1 MKMTLT
7 EILQKQRI
15 LSTLANMKLPYK
27 LAYAISKNLGKM
39 EAEVKAIEETRLN
52 IIKEYAV
59 KDENGEPVINDNVYD
74 LGDNMEAFAEEF
86 QNFLATETEVD
97 IFTVPEA
104 VLGADDPRFD
114 VLTVAQIVAIDFMI
128 VEGGEKHE

>member
-7 EILQKQRI
+7 EILQKQRN
-15 LSTLANMKLPYK
+15 LAALANMKLPYK

-59 KDENGEPVINDNVYD
+59 KDENGEPVVVDNKYD
-74 LGDNMEAFAEEF
+74 LGDNVAAFTEEF
-86 QNFLATETEVD
+86 QNFMSTETEVD
-97 IFTVPEA
+97 ILTVPEA
-104 VLGADDPRFD
+104 VLETDYSRFD
-114 VLTVAQIVAIDFMI
+114 ILTVDQIAALDFMI
-128 VEGGEKHE
+128 EEA

>member
-7 EILQKQRI
+7 EILQKQRN
-15 LSTLANMKLPYK
+15 LAALANMKLPYK

-59 KDENGEPVINDNVYD
+59 KDENGEPVVVDNKYD
-74 LGDNMEAFAEEF
+74 LGDNVAAFTEEF
-86 QNFLATETEVD
+86 QNFMSTETEVD

-114 VLTVAQIVAIDFMI
+114 VITVNQIAALDFMI
-128 VEGGEKHE
+128 EE

>member
-15 LSTLANMKLPYK
+15 LTTLANMKLPYK
-27 LAYAISKNLGKM
+27 LAYAISKNLAKL

-52 IIKEYAV
+52 IIQEYAV
-59 KDENGEPVINDNVYD
+59 KDENGEPVIKENNYD
-74 LGDNMEAFAEEF
+74 LGNNVEVFTEEF
-86 QNFLATETEVD
+86 QNFMSTETEVD

-104 VLGADDPRFD
+104 VLETDDSRFD
-114 VLTVAQIVAIDFMI
+114 VLTVAQIVALDFMI
-128 VEGGEKHE
+128 EQ

>member
-7 EILQKQRI
+7 EILQKQRN
-15 LSTLANMKLPYK
+15 LAALANMKLPYK

-59 KDENGEPVINDNVYD
+59 KDENGEPVINDKVYD
-74 LGDNMEAFAEEF
+74 LGDNMEAFTEEF

-104 VLGADDPRFD
+104 VLGTDDPRFD
-114 VLTVAQIVAIDFMI
+114 VITVNQIVALDFMI
-128 VEGGEKHE
+128 EEA